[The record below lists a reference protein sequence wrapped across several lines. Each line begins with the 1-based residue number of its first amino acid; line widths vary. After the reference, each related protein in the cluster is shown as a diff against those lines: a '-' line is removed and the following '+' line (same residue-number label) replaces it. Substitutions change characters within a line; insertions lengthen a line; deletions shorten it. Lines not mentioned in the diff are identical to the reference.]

1 MRKVFVS
8 YSRHSE
14 SAARNI
20 VGDLDSLGH
29 KPWFDRQLSGG
40 QPWWNEILAAI
51 RDCDLLVLLLDS
63 DTLNSAACKGEYG
76 YALALGKSVLPILVA
91 DDFSVNLMPQELSR
105 IQFVDYREPDRAS
118 AIGLARALTTVPP
131 SSPLPNQLP
140 PPPELPA
147 SYLASLARMAEVAS
161 PISYEEQG
169 AMLLDLRKNMRASDT
184 RNDARLILQKLRCR
198 RDLFA
203 TVAEEIDEL
212 LGVRKSGLVVEA
224 NETRSK
230 DWPIQSLAL
239 LDMYGRV
246 GRMLLD
252 MAETEG
258 DKKIIRNKI
267 SLQDVAT
274 VVDTSQRTVGQI
286 MKELQRR
293 GLVKPQENGSTV
305 VK

>member
-1 MRKVFVS
+1 
-8 YSRHSE
+8 
-14 SAARNI
+14 
-20 VGDLDSLGH
+20 
-29 KPWFDRQLSGG
+29 
-40 QPWWNEILAAI
+40 
-51 RDCDLLVLLLDS
+51 
-63 DTLNSAACKGEYG
+63 
-76 YALALGKSVLPILVA
+76 
-91 DDFSVNLMPQELSR
+91 
-105 IQFVDYREPDRAS
+105 
-118 AIGLARALTTVPP
+118 
-131 SSPLPNQLP
+131 
-140 PPPELPA
+140 
-147 SYLASLARMAEVAS
+147 MAEVAS